1 MLYPL
6 SYRGGGRQEA
16 VRVTHEAPGDVD
28 DRTGAAR
35 DRAWRCGRM
44 LWPFPITCNAFG
56 RGPGVPAGT

>member
-35 DRAWRCGRM
+35 DREPGGAAGCCGRWTPCA
-44 LWPFPITCNAFG
+44 LAETDE
-56 RGPGVPAGT
+56 R

>member
-1 MLYPL
+1 
-6 SYRGGGRQEA
+6 
-16 VRVTHEAPGDVD
+16 VTHEAPGDVD